1 MKIDA
6 ETVVTTLRN
15 KQDCSINDEQVNDT
29 IGNPLQAVSLP
40 SLQDTQITQGLLP
53 FLPNFFL
60 SNVRSISNNVDDLG
74 VVVQKNCID
83 FAGIT
88 ETWLNSNIPDSSI
101 NIDDFNLIRKDRSG
115 QRGGGVCA
123 FVRSSI
129 PFVPLPE
136 LCRPDHEIL
145 WVKLRPYRLPRE
157 FSCIVVGLV
166 YHLPQADNNELY
178 DHLITSLDTILASH
192 PTAGVI
198 VMGDFNQFNFRRL
211 CRNTSLKQI
220 VKKSTRGNA
229 TLDLIFTNMKSWYND
244 PETLPA
250 IGYQTICQSCCIQL
264 VITTALIPS
273 PKSGS
278 EKGSSQICWHLVDF
292 FRVLTGIYFHSCLIV
307 KKCVICFMTLFSWV
321 WIFVSPRK
329 LLNCIAETKHGLL
342 LKSNSLSLTDKRL
355 LL

>member
-29 IGNPLQAVSLP
+29 IGNPSQAVSLP
-40 SLQDTQITQGLLP
+40 SLKDTQITQGLLP
-53 FLPNFFL
+53 SLPNFFL
-60 SNVRSISNNVDDLG
+60 SNVRSISNKVDDLG

-123 FVRSSI
+123 FVRSNI

-136 LCRPDHEIL
+136 LCCPDHEIL

-166 YHLPQADNNELY
+166 YHQARIQAVAKVARATVRFFPPWN
-178 DHLITSLDTILASH
+178 ILH
-192 PTAGVI
+192 
-198 VMGDFNQFNFRRL
+198 
-211 CRNTSLKQI
+211 
-220 VKKSTRGNA
+220 
-229 TLDLIFTNMKSWYND
+229 
-244 PETLPA
+244 
-250 IGYQTICQSCCIQL
+250 
-264 VITTALIPS
+264 
-273 PKSGS
+273 
-278 EKGSSQICWHLVDF
+278 
-292 FRVLTGIYFHSCLIV
+292 
-307 KKCVICFMTLFSWV
+307 
-321 WIFVSPRK
+321 
-329 LLNCIAETKHGLL
+329 
-342 LKSNSLSLTDKRL
+342 
-355 LL
+355 